1 MTALAH
7 VALPPLMYVPT
18 SRKVLSVVQATK
30 SVGEV
35 YLYSQ
40 ELLVNDIFRQ
50 PFLDEITQKIINLSK
65 ETEVN
70 FLHDEPFTPET
81 YRDAREAHALLGQSI
96 ELLNF
101 LNNADLNWNKFPL
114 EVHPLVK
121 AVRQLFN
128 VLTKSFEH
136 LSNRFEKMDAPSK
149 DLAQSKYL
157 RQVKG
162 AERWALR
169 PSVHKYVV

>member
-18 SRKVLSVVQATK
+18 SRKVLSVVQTTK

-35 YLYSQ
+35 YLHSQ
-40 ELLVNDIFRQ
+40 ELLIKEIFKQ
-50 PFLDEITQKIINLSK
+50 PFLDEITQKILNLSK
-65 ETEVN
+65 ETEEN

-81 YRDAREAHALLGQSI
+81 YRDARVAYELLGQSI
-96 ELLNF
+96 ELLHF
-101 LNNADLNWNKFPL
+101 LNKAELNWNKFPL

-121 AVRQLFN
+121 GVRQLFI

-136 LSNRFEKMDAPSK
+136 LSNRFEKMDAPSEE
-149 DLAQSKYL
+149 LVQSKYL
-157 RQVKG
+157 RQVTG
-162 AERWALR
+162 AERWTLR